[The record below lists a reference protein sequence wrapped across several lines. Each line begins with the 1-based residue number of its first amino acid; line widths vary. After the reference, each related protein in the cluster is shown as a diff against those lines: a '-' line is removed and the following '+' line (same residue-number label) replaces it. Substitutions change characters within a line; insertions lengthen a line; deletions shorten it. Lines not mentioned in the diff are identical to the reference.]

1 MAMAG
6 STSIFVRSFEK
17 IDVSVLFRQHNSHSR
32 ICNTRR
38 WSPRRLPK
46 PGSCETFYYTIFE
59 RPRTRYYVVW
69 CGVPGMAI
77 ACSLSS
83 PAFGSNAA
91 VAVCARRAQCEIFR
105 PSFSLPGTLALSAYR
120 RRRLMADWKQG
131 TDLLFST
138 RTVVLPIF
146 RSSSKMRS
154 LFAVLLS
161 LLLLSATTTVAAE
174 LRGEIVSCSG

>member
-1 MAMAG
+1 MAG
-6 STSIFVRSFEK
+6 WVNLEIRSFEK
-17 IDVSVLFRQHNSHSR
+17 IDVEMYQFLFCQHNNSHSR

-59 RPRTRYYVVW
+59 RPRTRYVW
-69 CGVPGMAI
+69 YGD
-77 ACSLSS
+77 CSLSS
-83 PAFGSNAA
+83 IRLQRCGGLR
-91 VAVCARRAQCEIFR
+91 CARRAQCEIFR
-105 PSFSLPGTLALSAYR
+105 PSFSLPGTAYR

-146 RSSSKMRS
+146 RVQRCVPFSPSSFRC
-154 LFAVLLS
+154 
-161 LLLLSATTTVAAE
+161 
-174 LRGEIVSCSG
+174 SCSRRRRPSPQNSVVRSSAAPGEP